1 MESSLR
7 PPQRRLSGWSIIG
20 IAVSVLLAIGGLV
33 ITAAMTLLYIDLS
46 SQLANFG

>member
-1 MESSLR
+1 MENSLR
-7 PPQRRLSGWSIIG
+7 PYRRRLSLWSIIG

-33 ITAAMTLLYIDLS
+33 ITAVMTLLYVDLS

>member
-1 MESSLR
+1 MENSLGPR
-7 PPQRRLSGWSIIG
+7 PRRLSAWSIIG

-33 ITAAMTLLYIDLS
+33 ITAVMTLLYMDLS